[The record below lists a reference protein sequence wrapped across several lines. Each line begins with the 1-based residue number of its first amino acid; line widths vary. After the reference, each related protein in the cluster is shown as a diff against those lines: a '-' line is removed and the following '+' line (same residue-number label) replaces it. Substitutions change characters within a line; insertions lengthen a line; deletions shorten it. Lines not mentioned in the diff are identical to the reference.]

1 MLTIFDQVQD
11 AKKLFNEYSGEKD
24 LYSKAPTLEN
34 EKRLKEALTPF
45 LQKVLDV
52 CRSLE
57 AKTETA
63 SERDLLRQFAGEI
76 VLIFK

>member
-1 MLTIFDQVQD
+1 MQTIFDQVQE

-34 EKRLKEALTPF
+34 EKRLKEALAPF
-45 LQKVLDV
+45 LRKVLDV

-57 AKTETA
+57 SKTESA
-63 SERDLLRQFAGEI
+63 AERDLLRQFAGE
-76 VLIFK
+76 LESIFK